1 MPVCGGACVYVYVCI
16 YVHGWD
22 WGWDWGWGCEQVR
35 VFLASLLPFQDNVDT
50 LKCFK
55 LTEVTKLTKVVTL

>member
-1 MPVCGGACVYVYVCI
+1 MCICVCVYICAWVGLGVGLG
-16 YVHGWD
+16 V
-22 WGWDWGWGCEQVR
+22 GCEQVR